1 MRPAKPGVSSGQGPP
16 LSSPAGRRPRPTSGY
31 DIGDL
36 TGRREDEAQ
45 NSNRKAGS
53 DSIQNCEHAMEHSVA
68 RARYDRP
75 ATLATG
81 WTLAPSKGSLAEQ
94 STRELTQVNEPGRS
108 ALDAGLPAVCLPS
121 RFGQPQ
127 VLRAVALFQKGK
139 RPRCRMHRGLKLD
152 LSHIS
157 DVSPILVN
165 PSYELDLYLL
175 VPLILVLTICS
186 SSARTHAQTR

>member
-53 DSIQNCEHAMEHSVA
+53 DSNQNCENAMEHSVA

-94 STRELTQVNEPGRS
+94 STRELTQVNEPEEAPLMRDCPCGVLAWPVR
-108 ALDAGLPAVCLPS
+108 PASSPS
-121 RFGQPQ
+121 R
-127 VLRAVALFQKGK
+127 
-139 RPRCRMHRGLKLD
+139 CR
-152 LSHIS
+152 
-157 DVSPILVN
+157 
-165 PSYELDLYLL
+165 L
-175 VPLILVLTICS
+175 VPETKKTPVPNAPRPEVGPVSYIRRLS
-186 SSARTHAQTR
+186 DSR